1 MHWGAWLWIQGVC
14 VSQGHTSVHVSGKI
28 YNEDDAD
35 SVETFLPRCLS
46 LCFLL
51 QGGDFTHHNG
61 TGGKSIYGKTFND
74 ENFKLKHTSPGTFH
88 TLTIDYFISYKQS
101 FIHP

>member
-1 MHWGAWLWIQGVC
+1 M
-14 VSQGHTSVHVSGKI
+14 SGKI

-35 SVETFLPRCLS
+35 SVETLKCLPRCLS

-51 QGGDFTHHNG
+51 QGGDFTNHNG
-61 TGGKSIYGKTFND
+61 TGGKSIYGKTFKD
-74 ENFKLKHTSPGTFH
+74 ENFKLKHTCPGTFH
-88 TLTIDYFISYKQS
+88 TLSIDYFISYEQS